1 MIAIEKHLSHS
12 PPSILML
19 MMFTVAGGCDPYC
32 TVSVDDPPQQQ
43 STSIVKN
50 TVNPFF
56 DEHFLL

>member
-1 MIAIEKHLSHS
+1 
-12 PPSILML
+12 
-19 MMFTVAGGCDPYC
+19 MMFAVFIAAGGCDPYC
-32 TVSVDDPPQQQ
+32 TVSIDDPPQQQ

>member
-1 MIAIEKHLSHS
+1 VSGGTM
-12 PPSILML
+12 ML
-19 MMFTVAGGCDPYC
+19 VMFVAAGGCDPYC

-43 STSIVKN
+43 STSVVKN